1 MGLNYD
7 ELLNGSY
14 AWEGAP
20 PASQQDVS
28 ELKAWNPELPRNL
41 VNLLLRSDG
50 GTATMKD
57 GTRIH
62 IWPAKKLMTHAH
74 PPGLVAFADDGGA
87 RIFTMD
93 SREGFPYPVLAGSQH
108 VSKCF
113 GSFFDLRPR

>member
-20 PASQQDVS
+20 PATP
-28 ELKAWNPELPRNL
+28 EEAEKLRAWTPELPRNL

-50 GTATMKD
+50 GTATLKD
-57 GTRIH
+57 GQQIH
-62 IWPAKKLMTHAH
+62 IWPARKLMAHLH
-74 PPGLVAFADDGGA
+74 PPGFIAFADDGGA

-108 VSKCF
+108 VARCF
-113 GSFFDLRPR
+113 GSFFAPRPR